1 MFNNKTFV
9 WLDVNWYSI
18 NHEYEEKAFWY
29 FWTDAIFKRRSWC
42 FSQQITPLQVFIVFY
57 FLCCT
62 SLEKHIGLPVNWE
75 TILTYY
81 WSVVALRRRIVNS
94 SHTICHHPS
103 YNAKREVERSGRG
116 TSRSLMKSND
126 TVAVW
131 VIETLWTD
139 TKVPRRLSWRH
150 HSQ

>member
-1 MFNNKTFV
+1 M
-9 WLDVNWYSI
+9 SI
-18 NHEYEEKAFWY
+18 DTRLITNMRK
-29 FWTDAIFKRRSWC
+29 KRFGISGQML
-42 FSQQITPLQVFIVFY
+42 FLNLGVEQQITPLQVFIVFY

-62 SLEKHIGLPVNWE
+62 FLEKHIPVNWE
-75 TILTYY
+75 QILTYY

-131 VIETLWTD
+131 VIETL
-139 TKVPRRLSWRH
+139 
-150 HSQ
+150 